1 MTVETMNDQISEFG
15 VTFGVQYKY
24 QPHPYLEA
32 PKVADGYVV
41 IEAPDEENARK
52 IARILFEDTWS
63 RIYSELDPLNPKDNS
78 FYPLGEIARYS
89 WEADRLID
97 ATRQ

>member
-41 IEAPDEENARK
+41 IEAPNEEDARK
-52 IARILFEDTWS
+52 ISNILFENTWS
-63 RIYSELDPLNPKDNS
+63 MIYNPEDPRSPQNNDY
-78 FYPLGEIARYS
+78 FPLGEIARYS
-89 WEADRLID
+89 WETDQLTNTVI
-97 ATRQ
+97 